1 VRTLTVLAGVVA
13 GMASF
18 GIGEKIYRIIQPGL
32 VDQIAPRSGN
42 HVMLPTFDTRVVA
55 DTSNASL
62 AFGTLGF
69 CLGGLLG
76 LVGGLAR
83 RSTVA
88 AIRAGLL
95 GAVLGTA
102 VGACAS
108 RALLPVFL
116 RALNDYQVDNM
127 LIPVLMHGLIW
138 GLIGASAG
146 LAFAVG
152 LGERRL
158 VGHALMAGL
167 VGALLGSIAFDLVG
181 GVLYVNDGTVK
192 PISESWQTRL
202 MARVMVTI
210 GTAVALVLFV
220 PALRDDVAKH
230 HKPVGAG

>member
-1 VRTLTVLAGVVA
+1 MLAGVVA
-13 GMASF
+13 GLASF
-18 GIGEKIYRIIQPGL
+18 GIGEKIYRIIQPRL
-32 VDQIAPRSGN
+32 VDQIAARSGN
-42 HVMLPTFDTRVVA
+42 HVMRPTFETRVVA

-88 AIRAGLL
+88 ADLGGVVRRGLGHWRGR
-95 GAVLGTA
+95 GASPRV
-102 VGACAS
+102 
-108 RALLPVFL
+108 LPVFL
-116 RALNDYQVDNM
+116 RALDDYQVDNM
-127 LIPVLMHGLIW
+127 LIPMLMHGLIW

-181 GVLYVNDGTVK
+181 GVLYVNDWTVK

-230 HKPVGAG
+230 HKPVDSC